1 MPNDQATP
9 LQNAFGLT
17 FTVFSAWYFLRVV
30 KKTWGRS
37 EEVPCGKL
45 SLRESAWTRTSF
57 SFSHTSFFTHANNR
71 LLDKILQEEE
81 RERRDSEQLTRARNL
96 QSFVGGITAVGIS
109 LVLYSFAQSI
119 QASLDNRPVPELY
132 QIRQISSTVRTII
145 EGLAYLATFVYAAN
159 GTGLVALSIKKKMD
173 ASIPRDTETTVES
186 QRRSDTDLHR
196 SEKGTDSE

>member
-30 KKTWGRS
+30 KKRGDAAKKFR
-37 EEVPCGKL
+37 VAN

-196 SEKGTDSE
+196 SEKGTDGE

>member
-1 MPNDQATP
+1 VPNDQATP

-30 KKTWGRS
+30 KKRGDAAKKFRVANS
-37 EEVPCGKL
+37 L
-45 SLRESAWTRTSF
+45 S
-57 SFSHTSFFTHANNR
+57 
-71 LLDKILQEEE
+71 EEE

-196 SEKGTDSE
+196 SEKGTDGE

>member
-30 KKTWGRS
+30 KKRGDAAKKFRVANS
-37 EEVPCGKL
+37 L
-45 SLRESAWTRTSF
+45 S
-57 SFSHTSFFTHANNR
+57 
-71 LLDKILQEEE
+71 EEE

-145 EGLAYLATFVYAAN
+145 EGLAYLATFVHAAN

-196 SEKGTDSE
+196 SEKGTDGE

>member
-30 KKTWGRS
+30 KKRGDAAKKFRVANS
-37 EEVPCGKL
+37 L
-45 SLRESAWTRTSF
+45 S
-57 SFSHTSFFTHANNR
+57 
-71 LLDKILQEEE
+71 EEE

-196 SEKGTDSE
+196 SGKGTDGE

>member
-1 MPNDQATP
+1 MKVRGAKKRGDAAKKFRVANSLSVSMHGREHPSLSVILP
-9 LQNAFGLT
+9 
-17 FTVFSAWYFLRVV
+17 FS
-30 KKTWGRS
+30 
-37 EEVPCGKL
+37 
-45 SLRESAWTRTSF
+45 
-57 SFSHTSFFTHANNR
+57 THANNR

-196 SEKGTDSE
+196 SEKGTDGE

>member
-30 KKTWGRS
+30 KKRGDAAKKFRVANS
-37 EEVPCGKL
+37 L
-45 SLRESAWTRTSF
+45 S
-57 SFSHTSFFTHANNR
+57 
-71 LLDKILQEEE
+71 EEE

-196 SEKGTDSE
+196 SEKGTDGE

>member
-30 KKTWGRS
+30 KKRGDAAKKFR
-37 EEVPCGKL
+37 VAN

-96 QSFVGGITAVGIS
+96 SARQSFVGGITAVGIS
-109 LVLYSFAQSI
+109 LVLYLFAQSI

-145 EGLAYLATFVYAAN
+145 E
-159 GTGLVALSIKKKMD
+159 LSLIH
-173 ASIPRDTETTVES
+173 I
-186 QRRSDTDLHR
+186 
-196 SEKGTDSE
+196 SEPTRPY